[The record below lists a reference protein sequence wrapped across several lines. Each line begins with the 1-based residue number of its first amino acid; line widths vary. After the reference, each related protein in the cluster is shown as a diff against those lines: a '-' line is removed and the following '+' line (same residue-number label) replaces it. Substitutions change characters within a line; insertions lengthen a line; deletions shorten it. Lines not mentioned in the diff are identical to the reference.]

1 MTMRHLTV
9 LALAAL
15 FALPACKDE
24 VAGAEPD
31 NTARN
36 ERDREGNNPT
46 PLDQK
51 NNENDL
57 RIAQEI
63 RKALVDND
71 QLSLNAHNV
80 KVISVNGLVTLRG
93 PVQSNAE
100 RDTVE
105 VIATAVAG
113 VTRVDNQLEVDVP

>member
-1 MTMRHLTV
+1 MRHLTV

-24 VAGAEPD
+24 VSGAAPD

-36 ERDREGNNPT
+36 ERDRDGANPT

-57 RIAQEI
+57 RIARDI
-63 RKALVDND
+63 RKALLEDD
-71 QLSLNAHNV
+71 QLSLNAHNA
-80 KVISVNGLVTLRG
+80 KVISSDGVVTLRG
-93 PVQSNAE
+93 PVESSAE
-100 RDTVE
+100 RSTVE
-105 VIATAVAG
+105 GIAKAAAG
-113 VTRVDNQLEVDVP
+113 VTRVDNQLEVKAP